1 MDGGTIGF
9 IGWALFGCFMIGL
22 GISAFFKKKAV
33 GFWANIK
40 TFQVNDL
47 KGYNRAT
54 GKLFIIYGVIFIILG
69 IPLLS
74 GQNSPYIL
82 LSILGVMMETIAIM
96 AIYSLY
102 ITKKYE
108 KK

>member
-1 MDGGTIGF
+1 MGEGIIGF
-9 IGWALFGCFMIGL
+9 IIWAIVGCFMIGI
-22 GISAFFKKKAV
+22 GISAFFSKKAV

-40 TFQVNDL
+40 MFQVNDI
-47 KGYNRAT
+47 KKYNYAT
-54 GKLFIIYGVIFIILG
+54 GKLFVIYGIVLIILG
-69 IPLLS
+69 TPLLC

-82 LSILGVMMETIAIM
+82 ISILGIVIETIVMM
-96 AIYSLY
+96 AIYVLV